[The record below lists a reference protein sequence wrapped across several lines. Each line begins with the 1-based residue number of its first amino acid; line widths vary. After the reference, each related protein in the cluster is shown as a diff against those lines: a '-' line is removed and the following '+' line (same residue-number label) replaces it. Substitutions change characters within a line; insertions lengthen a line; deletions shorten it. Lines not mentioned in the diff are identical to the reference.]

1 MLKVNEAE
9 AAVVKIIFDKYV
21 KEGFGPQRTATFLN
35 NNGYRARTGKMWH
48 PASIR
53 GILGNLTYTGVL
65 RCGDARS
72 ETIPELQIVS
82 PEQYEA
88 AQRIREARSNENR
101 KTPIVPL
108 NTKGESLLAGNVY
121 CGHCGAR
128 LTLTTNGRYRRLS
141 CGLVDTTQRV
151 RYVCYGKTRKQT
163 QCDGPTGYTMHL
175 LDAQVEKVI
184 RNVFA
189 RMKGVSKSELVA
201 KRYEEERNQRKAH
214 YAAVNAAYT
223 KAAGELAD
231 LKAEIIRSIR
241 GESALPKDVLAE
253 LIRENETKCL
263 QLEAASEQAKN
274 AMVETEAITE
284 ELQRQHDEILSFA
297 DLYDSAG
304 IEAKK
309 MVVSAM
315 IRRVEVSRDYKLTIY
330 FNFNLDQFLHGL
342 DCGGTIQAGGV

>member
-1 MLKVNEAE
+1 MRK

-72 ETIPELQIVS
+72 EQIPELKIIS
-82 PEQYEA
+82 TEQFEA
-88 AQRIREARSNENR
+88 AQHIREARSNENR

-128 LTLTTNGRYRRLS
+128 LTLTTNGRYRKLS

-163 QCDGPTGYTMHL
+163 QCDGPTGYT
-175 LDAQVEKVI
+175 
-184 RNVFA
+184 
-189 RMKGVSKSELVA
+189 
-201 KRYEEERNQRKAH
+201 
-214 YAAVNAAYT
+214 
-223 KAAGELAD
+223 
-231 LKAEIIRSIR
+231 
-241 GESALPKDVLAE
+241 
-253 LIRENETKCL
+253 
-263 QLEAASEQAKN
+263 
-274 AMVETEAITE
+274 
-284 ELQRQHDEILSFA
+284 ILSFA